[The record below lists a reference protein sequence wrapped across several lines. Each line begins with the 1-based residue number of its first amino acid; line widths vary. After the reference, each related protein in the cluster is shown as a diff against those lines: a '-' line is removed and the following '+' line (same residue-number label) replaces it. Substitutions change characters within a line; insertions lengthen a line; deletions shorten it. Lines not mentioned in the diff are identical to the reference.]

1 MEKETAK
8 QGIIK
13 GAMILAAASFIS
25 KIVGMLYRIP
35 VTNILGDAG
44 NGIYSQAYNIYA
56 MLLTLSAVGIPSA
69 ISKLVSERIAVGAY
83 RDAQRVYKIA
93 MVYSTAI
100 ATVLAIGMW
109 MGAEL
114 ISQAMVKDASLMM
127 PIKALAPTIVV
138 VTIMAVM
145 RGYFQGMSNM
155 APSGISQV
163 IEQVVNAIFSV
174 VLAYLFI
181 GRGIEAAATGSTV
194 GTGLGA
200 LAGLLF
206 MVFVYYLIN
215 GQIKKR
221 IKNSTEYT
229 YQSSSKILKLILI
242 TTIPIVI
249 STSVFSLMTNIDS
262 FMLARMLP
270 NSIEYLQSHSL
281 LETLPIT
288 NVMQVGTQLTQKTM
302 PFFLE
307 PNQVALNYVGHKG
320 LMATSL
326 TGLEASIQTFLQSTE
341 ITKIL
346 VGQYFGKYFTLVN
359 VPVSLI
365 LTMGTAAI
373 PAISMAMSVGDI
385 KEIKKKTRMILKIG
399 MLLAVPSAIG
409 LALFGKPIMA
419 VIFAS
424 EPDGGELLAYGAVSI
439 IFITIAQLT
448 TGVLQGMGKQQIP
461 TIHAIIACIVKVIFN
476 VILLSIPTL
485 HIYAVIHSTTLCYMI
500 YAFLNVFYLKRHLDM
515 KFNWRALLV
524 KPLISAGIM
533 GAVSYGIYSLL
544 CLWMPKD
551 RLWLML
557 VIPLAVLI
565 YGVVGLVTGTITKRD
580 LENVPGGKK
589 IINRL
594 F

>member
-13 GAMILAAASFIS
+13 GAMILATASFIS

-93 MVYSTAI
+93 LVYSTAVAAI
-100 ATVLAIGMW
+100 LAIGMW
-109 MGAEL
+109 TGAGV
-114 ISQAMVKDASLMM
+114 ISQAMVKDASLTM

-145 RGYFQGMSNM
+145 RGYFQGMNNM

-163 IEQVVNAIFSV
+163 IEQIVNAIFSV

-181 GRGIEAAATGSTV
+181 GRGIEAAATGSTL

-200 LAGLLF
+200 FAGLLF
-206 MVFVYYLIN
+206 MIFVYYLIN
-215 GQIKKR
+215 GKIKKR
-221 IKNSTEYT
+221 IKNSKEYT
-229 YQSSSKILKLILI
+229 YQSSRKILKLILI

-270 NSIEYLQSHSL
+270 DSIAYLQSHGL
-281 LETLPIT
+281 LQNLPIT
-288 NVMQVGTQLTQKTM
+288 DVMQVGVQSMDKATA
-302 PFFLE
+302 FFIE
-307 PNQVALNYVGHKG
+307 PNQVAMSYIGYKG

-326 TGLEASIQTFLQSTE
+326 TGLETSTASFIQSAE

-373 PAISMAMSVGDI
+373 PAIAMAMSLGDI
-385 KEIKKKTRMILKIG
+385 KEVKKKTRMILKIG
-399 MLLAVPSAIG
+399 MLLAVPAAIG

-448 TGVLQGMGKQQIP
+448 AGVLQGMGRQKIP
-461 TIHAIIACIVKVIFN
+461 TIHAIIACVIKVIFN

-485 HIYAVIHSTTLCYMI
+485 HIYSVIHSTTLCYMI
-500 YAFLNVFYLKRHLDM
+500 YAFLNVLYLKRELDM
-515 KFNWRALLV
+515 KFNWKALLV

-533 GAVSYGIYSLL
+533 GAISYGVYRLL
-544 CLWMPKD
+544 CHWIPKEG
-551 RLWLML
+551 LWLLL
-557 VIPLAVLI
+557 VIPLAAGV
-565 YGVVGLVTGTITKRD
+565 YGIVGLVTGTITKRD
-580 LENVPGGKK
+580 IENIPGGKK